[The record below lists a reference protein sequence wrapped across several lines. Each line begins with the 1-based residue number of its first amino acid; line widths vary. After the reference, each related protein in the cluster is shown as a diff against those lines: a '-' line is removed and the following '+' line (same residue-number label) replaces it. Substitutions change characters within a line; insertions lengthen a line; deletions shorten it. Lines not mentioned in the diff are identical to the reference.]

1 MPSIKIL
8 GTGCAKC
15 EKAAKAA
22 AEAVEKL
29 GLDCEI
35 EKVSGVADI
44 MAYGVMM
51 TPAVVIDEE
60 VKTSGKVPTVADFE
74 GWLA

>member
-1 MPSIKIL
+1 MAVIKIL

-15 EKAAKAA
+15 EKAAKIA
-22 AEAVEKL
+22 AEAVADL
-29 GLDCEI
+29 GLDHDI
-35 EKVSGVADI
+35 VKVSEVADI

-60 VKTSGKVPTVADFE
+60 VKSAGKVPSVDE
-74 GWLA
+74 VKGWLA

>member
-1 MPSIKIL
+1 MPTIKIL

-22 AEAVEKL
+22 AEAVEKMNI
-29 GLDCEI
+29 DCEI
-35 EKVSGVADI
+35 EKVSGVAEI

-60 VKTSGKVPTVADFE
+60 LKQSGKVPTVADFE
-74 GWLA
+74 GWLS